1 MGSERTEA
9 KKRERDRLKNGRD
22 ALRER
27 LTGIVGRLSVRFGG
41 PEYVRP
47 PKADNGAYRF
57 IRVIRSAKG
66 GIVAHSDTRA
76 SLDMTDDM
84 IVAKV
89 VRESTGKLRQLQRSP
104 KCDERVGVAIEHS
117 LSKQMQEA
125 HEA

>member
-1 MGSERTEA
+1 MGSARTEA
-9 KKRERDRLKNGRD
+9 KKRERDRLKNGHD
-22 ALRER
+22 ALNAR

-47 PKADNGAYRF
+47 PKADKGSYRF

-66 GIVAHSDTRA
+66 GIVAHSDTTA
-76 SLDMTDDM
+76 SMTLTDDM
-84 IVAKV
+84 IVEKV

-104 KCDERVGVAIEHS
+104 KCDKRVGDAIEHT
-117 LSKQMQEA
+117 LFKQMAEA